1 MSMSIGAAAARSGV
15 PPKTIR
21 YYEQIGLL
29 GDTVRRAN
37 RYRSFSEAEVAM
49 LRFIGR
55 ARRLGFDI
63 ADLRGLV
70 ALWRD
75 PARSSADVKA
85 LASQHLAR
93 IEHKIDE
100 LQSLRLALAD
110 LLARCH
116 GDDLPDCPIIDE
128 LSGGAPP

>member
-1 MSMSIGAAAARSGV
+1 MSVAIGEAAARSGV
-15 PPKTIR
+15 PSKTIR

-29 GDTVRRAN
+29 GGAARQAN

-55 ARRLGFDI
+55 ARRLGFAL

-85 LASQHLAR
+85 LAAQHLAR
-93 IEHKIDE
+93 IERKIDE
-100 LQSLRLALAD
+100 LQSLHHALAD
-110 LLARCH
+110 LIARCH

-128 LSGGAPP
+128 FSGGALP